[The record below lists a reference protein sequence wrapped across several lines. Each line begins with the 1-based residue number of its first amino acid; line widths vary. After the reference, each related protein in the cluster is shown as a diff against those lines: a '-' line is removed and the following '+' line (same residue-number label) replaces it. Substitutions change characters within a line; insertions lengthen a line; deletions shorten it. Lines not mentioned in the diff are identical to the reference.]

1 MPSRLFASI
10 SAKLS
15 CLALAA
21 ALCACPEALF
31 AVSVV
36 THTFATDTNDPM
48 MPGCPVYDLKSQY
61 LTDPTLATSSIQS
74 NTTRA
79 HAQSWATAKITGSG
93 LTKSASGTGWV
104 DPGVPSYDLKG
115 FSWSADASG
124 TQLLVNG
131 PGTTAQF
138 VFSIP
143 QASTL
148 TLDSTGYPAN
158 FNDTRYHPPALQ
170 TFARDVLPPGLTASQ
185 LSLYD
190 VSIDV
195 TATFHQPG
203 MPDFTFINGGYRI
216 NAAGDRTQ
224 FGLVP
229 PVQFGSTGQNSLMAA
244 FQPTQ
249 SPPIT
254 VLTNVPFT
262 VSMDF
267 TMKMGS
273 GSATT
278 GADFPDNIASPI
290 GSGASFTMNFNLA
303 PGQPGFNVTGLF
315 PGPSLGDLDRDGIM
329 SNSDIDWMT
338 AALADPQKFRLDNN
352 LSTANF
358 LTETDFNHDGQFTNA
373 DIQAFLTMLHGGG
386 SDTVPE
392 PSAVVLAIVGIA
404 GFAIFG
410 TGKSVCGIFTGQ
422 LNES

>member
-1 MPSRLFASI
+1 MERRFATNRSVV
-10 SAKLS
+10 LS
-15 CLALAA
+15 VLALAA
-21 ALCACPEALF
+21 LMCVPAKISF

-36 THTFATDTNDPM
+36 THTFATDTNDPW
-48 MPGCPVYDLKSQY
+48 MPGCPVYDLKAQY
-61 LTDPTLATSSIQS
+61 VTDPISVTSSIQS

-79 HAQSWATAKITGSG
+79 HAQSWATAKVTGSG

-115 FSWSADASG
+115 FSWSAEAAG

-170 TFARDVLPPGLTASQ
+170 TFARDPLPPGLTASQ

-190 VSIDV
+190 VSIGV

-203 MPDFTFINGGYRI
+203 MPDFTFINGGYTI
-216 NAAGDRTQ
+216 NAAGDRIP
-224 FGLVP
+224 FGQAP
-229 PVQFGSTGQNSLMAA
+229 PVQFVTGGQNSLNAT

-254 VLTNVPFT
+254 VLTNIPFT

-273 GSATT
+273 GSAST
-278 GADFPDNIASPI
+278 GADFPENIPLAI
-290 GSGASFTMNFNLA
+290 GGGASFTMNFNLA
-303 PGQPGFNVTGLF
+303 PGQPGFNVTGLY
-315 PGPSLGDLDRDGIM
+315 PGISLGDLNRDGIM
-329 SNSDIDWMT
+329 NNSDIDWMT
-338 AALADPQKFRLDNN
+338 AALADPQKFRTGNN
-352 LSTANF
+352 LTTTDF
-358 LTETDFNHDGQFTNA
+358 LTEADFNHDGQVTNA
-373 DIQAFLTMLHGGG
+373 DIQAYLNMLHGGG
-386 SDTVPE
+386 SNTVPE
-392 PSAVVLAIVGIA
+392 PSAIALALLGIGGIA
-404 GFAIFG
+404 MMRKGRSA
-410 TGKSVCGIFTGQ
+410 
-422 LNES
+422 